1 MISRPPHFTRRV
13 LLAACAALAIGYL
26 LCFLRTSPA
35 QSATNS
41 NLWDWPV
48 EKVGVA
54 RGYEAPA
61 SEFGP
66 GHRGIDLKATTG
78 DRVLAIRDGIV
89 DFVGQVALTPTVS
102 LVHEGG
108 WRSSYQPVVSP
119 LHVGQ
124 SVTAGQTIGAVGEP
138 TEHSSCLHLGLKY
151 QGLYLSPLAVLG
163 SIPRAVLLPW

>member
-1 MISRPPHFTRRV
+1 VS
-13 LLAACAALAIGYL
+13 
-26 LCFLRTSPA
+26 
-35 QSATNS
+35 
-41 NLWDWPV
+41 
-48 EKVGVA
+48 

-78 DRVLAIRDGIV
+78 ERVLAIRDGIV

-102 LVHEGG
+102 VVHEGG
-108 WRSSYQPVVSP
+108 WRSSYQPVVSG

-124 SVTAGQTIGAVGEP
+124 QVNAGQTIGAVGVP
-138 TEHSSCLHLGLKY
+138 TEHCSCLHLGLKY
-151 QGLYLSPLAVLG
+151 QGLYLSPLTVLG